1 MHKNTKL
8 TPVVRKEIF
17 TRWKKGD
24 ISQRALALEYHVD
37 KRVIGRI
44 VERGRTGDFSVHTSV
59 NLRFQTAKK
68 RRAIK
73 TSTKLS

>member
-17 TRWKKGD
+17 MRWKKGGV
-24 ISQRALALEYHVD
+24 SQRTLAQEYHVD

-59 NLRFQTAKK
+59 NIRFLTGTKK
-68 RRAIK
+68 HKKKI
-73 TSTKLS
+73 S

>member
-17 TRWKKGD
+17 MRWEKGD
-24 ISQRALALEYHVD
+24 ISQRALAVEYHVD

-59 NLRFQTAKK
+59 NIRFLKNKK
-68 RRAIK
+68 KKI
-73 TSTKLS
+73 S